1 MKVDL
6 KNIKTEFL
14 SYLKRERGFSGHT
27 LESYSNDIG
36 VFIDY
41 CSTIFSGYIIDLDLI
56 DTNTIRRFIGNEME
70 KVYTTKKEKRSYGSK
85 TCLLYTSDAADE

>member
-6 KNIKTEFL
+6 KNIKTQFL
-14 SYLKRERGFSGHT
+14 SYLKSERGFSGHT

-70 KVYTTKKEKRSYGSK
+70 KVYTTKK
-85 TCLLYTSDAADE
+85 

>member
-14 SYLKRERGFSGHT
+14 SYLKSERGFSGHT

-41 CSTIFSGYIIDLDLI
+41 CSTIFLTDNIDLDSI
-56 DTNTIRRFIGNEME
+56 SIICVYIAPFDTPF
-70 KVYTTKKEKRSYGSK
+70 Y
-85 TCLLYTSDAADE
+85 L

>member
-14 SYLKRERGFSGHT
+14 SYLKSERGFSDHT

-41 CSTIFSGYIIDLDLI
+41 CSTIFSGYTIDLDLI
-56 DTNTIRRFIGNEME
+56 DTHTIRRFIGSEME
-70 KVYTTKKEKRSYGSK
+70 KVYITK
-85 TCLLYTSDAADE
+85 